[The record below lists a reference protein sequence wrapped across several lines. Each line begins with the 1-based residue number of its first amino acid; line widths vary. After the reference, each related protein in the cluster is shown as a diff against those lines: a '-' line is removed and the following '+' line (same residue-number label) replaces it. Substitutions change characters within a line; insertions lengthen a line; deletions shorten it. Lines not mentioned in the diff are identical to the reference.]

1 MLTLL
6 KRLFLGDERVFL
18 DRSHLNQVLRADKFH
33 GVPDIGETRKLK
45 LFLDYERHGYIKTY
59 IDTEDLWA
67 DG

>member
-1 MLTLL
+1 MDWLR
-6 KRLFLGDERVFL
+6 RLFLGDDRLFL
-18 DRSHLNQVLRADKFH
+18 GGQHLNSVLRANKFH
-33 GVPDIGETRKLK
+33 NTPDIGEIRKFK